1 MVCLPYQILVQSDN
15 KNEEFDDEEQK
26 KTLRAIW
33 GNLNVDWVL
42 DESRELVLIFLAE
55 MFTLGLFRTS
65 VFLGDAR

>member
-1 MVCLPYQILVQSDN
+1 MM
-15 KNEEFDDEEQK
+15 KNRK

-42 DESRELVLIFLAE
+42 DKSRELVLIFLAE

-65 VFLGDAR
+65 VFLGDALWSI